1 MFGIKH
7 IKFDSTT
14 YVFHYKNGIIEKQGR
29 GLAFFYFA
37 PNSSIVAIPM
47 ASNDLPFIFN
57 ESTTDYQT
65 VNIQGQIS
73 YKITDP
79 KILADVL
86 NFTVDKKGQYQK
98 NDLEK
103 LNQRIINE
111 AQTATSSF
119 IHEIKL
125 KDAIRSAKAI
135 ERRILEGLKSSP
147 AVAMLGIE
155 ILGANILAIQATPE
169 MARALETETRERLQQ
184 EADQAIYERRNFAVE
199 QERKIKESELNTEIA
214 VEEKQKQI
222 AEKKMESEVQKAE
235 NERKLREMK
244 LAADITIENQK
255 TENERKLRE
264 MRLAA
269 DIAIENQ
276 KAEHERELRE
286 MKVAADIAVENQR
299 KELIEQKTAND
310 KREAETRGYVIDA
323 TLKPYKDIDW
333 RTLTAL
339 NNNPDPKF
347 NIALAFRQ
355 LAENADK
362 IGNLNISPELLQSIL
377 NDRHGRKE

>member
-7 IKFDSTT
+7 IKFDSMT
-14 YVFHYKNGIIEKQGR
+14 YVLHYKNGSIKKEGR
-29 GLAFFYFA
+29 GLSFFYFS

-47 ASNDLPFIFN
+47 GSNDLPFIFS
-57 ESTTDYQT
+57 ESTNDYQI

-73 YKITDP
+73 YKITNP
-79 KILADVL
+79 KTLADVL
-86 NFTVDKKGQYQK
+86 DFTVDDSGQYKK
-98 NDLEK
+98 NDIEK

-119 IHEIKL
+119 VHEIKL
-125 KDAIRSAKAI
+125 KDAIRSAKTI
-135 ERRILEGLKSSP
+135 EQRILDGLKASQ
-147 AVAMLGIE
+147 AIGMLGIE

-169 MARALETETRERLQQ
+169 MARALETETREKLQQ

-244 LAADITIENQK
+244 VL
-255 TENERKLRE
+255 
-264 MRLAA
+264 
-269 DIAIENQ
+269 
-276 KAEHERELRE
+276 
-286 MKVAADIAVENQR
+286 ADIAVENQR
-299 KELIEQKTAND
+299 KQLIEQKTAND
-310 KREAETRGYVIDA
+310 KKEAETQGYVIET

-333 RTLTAL
+333 KTLTAL
-339 NNNPDPKF
+339 SNNPDPKF
-347 NIALAFRQ
+347 NISLAFRQ

-362 IGNLNISPELLQSIL
+362 IGNLNISPELLDSIL
-377 NDRHGRKE
+377 NNKK